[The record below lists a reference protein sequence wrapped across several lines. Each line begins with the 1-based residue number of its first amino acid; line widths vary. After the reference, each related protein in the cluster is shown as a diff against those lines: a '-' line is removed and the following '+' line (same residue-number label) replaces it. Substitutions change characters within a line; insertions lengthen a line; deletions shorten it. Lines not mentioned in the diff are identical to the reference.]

1 MGRLYDR
8 VEAGRAGLS
17 NTSRQHHDRITPS
30 HHRAIVAGY
39 GVVGRMVAL
48 ELERSGLTVTI
59 IELNLNTIEKQ
70 LGLDKKVVYGDVLD
84 PDTLRKAGI
93 DHADVFVLAVPDE
106 EDAVNAC
113 RVARELNPDIFIA
126 ARTNFVSKGMLCTQ
140 AGADCV
146 IVEEIVTAQAMQ
158 RAIIEK
164 LNGDGQSGEVVA
176 HGEDVVPE
184 IRGSVEDSE

>member
-1 MGRLYDR
+1 
-8 VEAGRAGLS
+8 
-17 NTSRQHHDRITPS
+17 
-30 HHRAIVAGY
+30 
-39 GVVGRMVAL
+39 MVAL

-84 PDTLRKAGI
+84 PNTLRKAGI
-93 DHADVFVLAVPDE
+93 DKADVLVLAVPGE

-158 RAIIEK
+158 QAITQK
-164 LNGDGQSGEVVA
+164 LNGKNTQDDALADDEVSSGQG
-176 HGEDVVPE
+176 
-184 IRGSVEDSE
+184 I